1 MIAAKARFR
10 YAKKL
15 QRIAGYRV
23 PDFAFNGGAFMD
35 ILVSSLDYDS
45 LDRTMRS
52 QIIQFYKDFL
62 ECKCKE
68 SPQCG
73 CPERKFALKILELRR
88 LGLDHRQISEILVD
102 DYGVEIY
109 PPTDI
114 LSFLEDS
121 VHTLEAIRD
130 VARIEGKEKLLQE
143 TIDAIREI
151 EGK

>member
-1 MIAAKARFR
+1 MIAAKARFK

-15 QRIAGYRV
+15 QKIAGYRV
-23 PDFAFNGGAFMD
+23 PDFAFNGAFMD

-62 ECKCKE
+62 ECGCKE

-88 LGLDHRQISEILVD
+88 LGLDHRQISEILVG

-109 PPTDI
+109 PADI

-130 VARIEGKEKLLQE
+130 VARIEGKEKLLQK

>member
-1 MIAAKARFR
+1 MIAAKARFKF
-10 YAKKL
+10 AKKL
-15 QRIAGYRV
+15 QNVAGFRV
-23 PDFAFNGGAFMD
+23 PDLAFNGVFMD

-52 QIIQFYKDFL
+52 QIIAFFKDFL
-62 ECKCKE
+62 ECECKG

-73 CPERKFALKILELRR
+73 CPERKFALKILELRS
-88 LGLDHRQISEILVD
+88 LGLNHRQIGEVLLD
-102 DYGVEIY
+102 DYGIEIY
-109 PPTDI
+109 PTDI

-130 VARIEGKEKLLQE
+130 VARIEGNEALLQK

>member
-10 YAKKL
+10 FAKKL
-15 QRIAGYRV
+15 QNIAGYRV
-23 PDFAFNGGAFMD
+23 PDFAFNGAFMD

-62 ECKCKE
+62 ECGCRE

-73 CPERKFALKILELRR
+73 CPERKFALKVLELRS
-88 LGLDHRQISEILVD
+88 LGLDHRQISEVLVD

-109 PPTDI
+109 PADI

-130 VARIEGKEKLLQE
+130 VARIEGKEALLQK
-143 TIDAIREI
+143 TIDAIGEI

>member
-10 YAKKL
+10 NAKKL
-15 QRIAGYRV
+15 QKIAGYRV
-23 PDFAFNGGAFMD
+23 PEFAFNGAFMD

-45 LDRTMRS
+45 LDRILRS

-88 LGLDHRQISEILVD
+88 LGLDHRHISEILLD

-109 PPTDI
+109 PADI

-121 VHTLEAIRD
+121 VHALEAIRD
-130 VARIEGKEKLLQE
+130 VARIEGKEKLLQK
-143 TIDAIREI
+143 TVDAIREI

>member
-10 YAKKL
+10 FSKKL
-15 QRIAGYRV
+15 QNIAGYRV
-23 PDFAFNGGAFMD
+23 PDFAFNGAFMD

-62 ECKCKE
+62 ECGCRE

-73 CPERKFALKILELRR
+73 CPERKFALKILELRS
-88 LGLDHRQISEILVD
+88 LGLDHRQISEVLVD

-109 PPTDI
+109 PADI

-130 VARIEGKEKLLQE
+130 VARIEGKEALLQK
-143 TIDAIREI
+143 TIDAIAEI

>member
-1 MIAAKARFR
+1 MIAAKARFK

-15 QRIAGYRV
+15 QKIAGYRV
-23 PDFAFNGGAFMD
+23 PDFAFNGAFMD

-62 ECKCKE
+62 ECGCKE

-73 CPERKFALKILELRR
+73 CPERKCALKILELRR
-88 LGLDHRQISEILVD
+88 LGLDHRQISEILVG

-109 PPTDI
+109 PADI

-130 VARIEGKEKLLQE
+130 VARIEGKEKLLQK

>member
-23 PDFAFNGGAFMD
+23 PDFAFNGAFMD

-62 ECKCKE
+62 ECGCKE

-109 PPTDI
+109 PTDI

-121 VHTLEAIRD
+121 VHTLETIRD
-130 VARIEGKEKLLQE
+130 VARIEGKEKLLQK

>member
-1 MIAAKARFR
+1 MIAAKAKFR
-10 YAKKL
+10 NAKKL

-23 PDFAFNGGAFMD
+23 PESAFNGAFMD

-45 LDRTMRS
+45 LDRILRS
-52 QIIQFYKDFL
+52 QIILFYKDFL

-68 SPQCG
+68 SPHCG
-73 CPERKFALKILELRR
+73 CPERKFALKILELRS
-88 LGLDHRQISEILVD
+88 LGLDHRQISGILMD

-109 PPTDI
+109 PTDI

-121 VHTLEAIRD
+121 VHTLETIRD
-130 VARIEGKEKLLQE
+130 VARIEGKENLLQK
-143 TIDAIREI
+143 TNDAICEI

>member
-10 YAKKL
+10 NAKKL
-15 QRIAGYRV
+15 QKIAGYRV
-23 PDFAFNGGAFMD
+23 PEFAFNGAFMD

-45 LDRTMRS
+45 LDRILRS

-62 ECKCKE
+62 ECGCKE

-88 LGLDHRQISEILVD
+88 LGLDHRHISEILLD

-109 PPTDI
+109 PADI

-130 VARIEGKEKLLQE
+130 VARIEGKEKLLQN
-143 TIDAIREI
+143 TVDAIREI

>member
-1 MIAAKARFR
+1 LIAAKARFR

-23 PDFAFNGGAFMD
+23 PDFAFNGAFMD

-109 PPTDI
+109 PTDI

>member
-23 PDFAFNGGAFMD
+23 PDFAFNGAFMD

-109 PPTDI
+109 PTDI

>member
-10 YAKKL
+10 NAKKL
-15 QRIAGYRV
+15 QKIAGYRV
-23 PDFAFNGGAFMD
+23 PDFAFNGAFMD

-45 LDRTMRS
+45 LDRILRS

-62 ECKCKE
+62 ECGCRE

-88 LGLDHRQISEILVD
+88 LGLDHRQITEILMD

-109 PPTDI
+109 PADI

-130 VARIEGKEKLLQE
+130 VARIEGKEKLLQK
-143 TIDAIREI
+143 TIDAIAEI